1 MSIGLAN
8 HISLTSSVDDPTA
21 LACATCLSQHAKTC
35 YAAVVELATMA
46 TNFGGVSGG
55 NQNVSEV
62 QSLRQ
67 RNLVTNPTFR

>member
-1 MSIGLAN
+1 MMTQLLLPVLPVSPSML
-8 HISLTSSVDDPTA
+8 D
-21 LACATCLSQHAKTC
+21 TC

-55 NQNVSEV
+55 GLNVSEV

-67 RNLVTNPTFR
+67 RKLFSNQLFADANFEVF